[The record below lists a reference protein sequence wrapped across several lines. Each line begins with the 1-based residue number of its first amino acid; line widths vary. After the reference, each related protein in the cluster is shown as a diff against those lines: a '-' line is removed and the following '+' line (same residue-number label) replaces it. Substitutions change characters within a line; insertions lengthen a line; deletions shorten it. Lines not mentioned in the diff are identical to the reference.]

1 MMKRSRQQRSVNHA
15 PLIRTPL
22 SGHIAANQRGM
33 EMLSALDLVRRIEA
47 GELKPRGAVDICAEA
62 IAAREKEVGAFV
74 VLDLDAARR
83 AADVPGVAALPLRGL
98 PVAFKDIFDTADLP
112 TQYGSPIYAGYRPL
126 ADASAVALTR
136 RAGGVMLGKTVTTQ
150 FASLVPSAT
159 RNPRNGAHTPGGSSA
174 GSAAAVAAGMVPLA
188 FGTQTAGSVIR
199 PAAYC
204 GVAGFKPSYRLI
216 PMVGVK
222 PVSWHLD
229 TAGLFGAGVAD
240 VAFAAAAVLDR
251 DLRVD
256 RAQPAAP
263 RIALTRTH
271 LWPQASAAMQNAVET
286 AGRIAAVAGARV
298 TDVTLPPILE
308 EAYEA
313 QYTVQDYENIRALA
327 FEYDRHRDRIDP
339 LLRDQLTAA
348 LAITADQY
356 DAARRTASRGR
367 QALADAM
374 ADFDVILT
382 PSAPGAAPAGLSAT
396 GNPMFNRL
404 WTLMG
409 SPCVNVAGLSE
420 NELPL
425 GVQIVGRF
433 GRDRATL
440 EAALFVEQ
448 AIRRKVGA

>member
-1 MMKRSRQQRSVNHA
+1 
-15 PLIRTPL
+15 
-22 SGHIAANQRGM
+22 
-33 EMLSALDLVRRIEA
+33 MLSALDMARRIEA
-47 GELKPRGAVDICAEA
+47 GELMPRDAVELCAEA
-62 IAAREKEVGAFV
+62 IAAREKDVGAFV
-74 VLDLDAARR
+74 ALDLDAARR
-83 AADVPGVAALPLRGL
+83 AANAPGLAALPLHGV
-98 PVAFKDIFDTADLP
+98 PVAFKDIFATADLP
-112 TQYGSPIYAGYRPL
+112 TQYGSPIYAGYRPP
-126 ADASAVALTR
+126 ADATAVTLTR
-136 RAGGVMLGKTVTTQ
+136 RAGGVVIGKTVTTQ
-150 FASLVPSAT
+150 FASLVPSVT
-159 RNPRNGAHTPGGSSA
+159 CNPHNLAHTPGGSSA
-174 GSAAAVAAGMVPLA
+174 GSAAAVAAGFVPIA

-199 PAAYC
+199 PAAFC

-222 PVSWHLD
+222 DVSWHLD

-256 RAQPAAP
+256 RAAPAAP
-263 RIALTRTH
+263 RIALARTH
-271 LWPQASAAMQNAVET
+271 LWQEASAAMQKAVEA
-286 AGRIAAVAGARV
+286 AGNIAAAADAKV
-298 TDVTLPPILE
+298 TALTLPPILE
-308 EAYEA
+308 DAYEA
-313 QYTVQDYENIRALA
+313 QYTIQDYENVRALA

-339 LLRDQLTAA
+339 LLRDHLTAA

-382 PSAPGAAPAGLSAT
+382 PSAPGAAPAGLGAT

-409 SPCVNVAGLSE
+409 APCVNVPGLRE

-433 GRDRATL
+433 GRDRLTL

-448 AIRRKVGA
+448 AIKRKVGG